1 VVVMRGAGMRITAT
15 TRLDGFTVTGG
26 SARGPA
32 GTQGAFGGGVL
43 CLASDAGGECSP
55 VLENLIFRGN
65 HALRGGALHVIAYG
79 GGPVARPVVSM
90 TVFQSNTADYG
101 AALYVDADTGS
112 TAAPRLVNVV
122 ALGNQAANSGGALF
136 HTGSG
141 TSVPQLTN
149 VTLFGNRALF
159 GSAVYNAG
167 VLSGVA
173 RAVLTNT
180 LIWGNIPPT
189 RTIGV
194 SGSGG
199 GRSVTSSLVQ
209 GGFTGTNVMDANP
222 LFVNAAA
229 GDLRLLPGSPALDA
243 GTNVGAPTRD
253 VRDFSRPANGVADP
267 GARLR
272 GCRQNRAAVRH
283 SRRDAS
289 NGCARGH
296 GRL

>member
-1 VVVMRGAGMRITAT
+1 
-15 TRLDGFTVTGG
+15 
-26 SARGPA
+26 
-32 GTQGAFGGGVL
+32 
-43 CLASDAGGECSP
+43 
-55 VLENLIFRGN
+55 
-65 HALRGGALHVIAYG
+65 
-79 GGPVARPVVSM
+79 
-90 TVFQSNTADYG
+90 
-101 AALYVDADTGS
+101 
-112 TAAPRLVNVV
+112 
-122 ALGNQAANSGGALF
+122 
-136 HTGSG
+136 
-141 TSVPQLTN
+141 
-149 VTLFGNRALF
+149 
-159 GSAVYNAG
+159 VYNAG

-253 VRDFSRPANGVADP
+253 VRDFSRPANGVADIGAYEMYVFSMTIGRLQTTTVGTSFAVLVVTVTNNGGEPVGP
-267 GARLR
+267 GGVVTFTPPASGPGLNTRTPFTRTTNAAGVATAPATANGVAGSYVVTVTVRGVPGVLR
-272 GCRQNRAAVRH
+272 YALTNRATAKGRPPTADGQPTTDNRRQKGKEHPSAVL
-283 SRRDAS
+283 
-289 NGCARGH
+289 N
-296 GRL
+296 